1 MYKDIFW
8 TYSNMILLCLRDCM
22 CILMK
27 HEYYVI
33 LYALHLGNGYI
44 ICMTLNIWLGIQRS
58 CDYIYTYTSILNWF
72 THIQPLLYIIQYK
85 ILLTS
90 MHVKLPLK
98 YMIEIVSASR
108 IFYIYIQE
116 LNLDRNSMLYL
127 FVHDFFI
134 L

>member
-1 MYKDIFW
+1 
-8 TYSNMILLCLRDCM
+8 
-22 CILMK
+22 
-27 HEYYVI
+27 V
-33 LYALHLGNGYI
+33 YAPSAIAIHY
-44 ICMTLNIWLGIQRS
+44 TL
-58 CDYIYTYTSILNWF
+58 
-72 THIQPLLYIIQYK
+72 YK

>member
-1 MYKDIFW
+1 MDIFKHDITLLTRLHVHSYETW
-8 TYSNMILLCLRDCM
+8 ILRNTLCLAFRKW
-22 CILMK
+22 I
-27 HEYYVI
+27 YYMYDLEHMI
-33 LYALHLGNGYI
+33 Q
-44 ICMTLNIWLGIQRS
+44 GIQRS
-58 CDYIYTYTSILNWF
+58 CDYIYIYIHTSILNWF

-98 YMIEIVSASR
+98 YMLEIESASR

-116 LNLDRNSMLYL
+116 LNLDRNIMLYL